1 MNYFSAIERVYDH
14 LENDDVDK
22 AVMTCLRI
30 SRHLQDHLYTAIFL
44 QEFYSSRKDFVGVLL
59 DDTSHLKVETQ
70 KEIDKIS
77 FDYWLDLHTLD
88 FNMGTTPNSE
98 EKNVLSISV
107 GEMKSEL
114 EQRERSIEDLKLP
127 SGMGE
132 FDTAAFT
139 DRYNER
145 KAEIRL
151 RIKAINT
158 IKERIKL
165 RCLNYAIRIEK
176 ELQAQIKSNDFL
188 QECQG
193 LVNNYFKQ
201 HSDDVYTKLQ
211 KATQLIDSTDSED
224 HSLLLTQ
231 IRRAI
236 KAASDFFYPPKS
248 APIICSDGQK
258 RVLGND
264 QYLNRL
270 QEFIQNTIEKSSSRD
285 LLRSEFEYLSI
296 FARKLND
303 VASKGVHADVTMTEA
318 KQGLI
323 GIYMLLHNI
332 ITKIQ

>member
-1 MNYFSAIERVYDH
+1 MNYISAIERVYDH
-14 LENDDVDK
+14 LENDDVEK

-44 QEFYSSRKDFVGVLL
+44 QEFYSSRKDFINVLL
-59 DDTSHLKVETQ
+59 DDTSHLKRETQ

-77 FDYWLDLHTLD
+77 LGYWIDLRTLD
-88 FNMGTTPNSE
+88 FSMGKTSNGE
-98 EKNVLSISV
+98 EKNILSISV

-114 EQRERSIEDLKLP
+114 DQWERSIEDLKLP

-145 KAEIRL
+145 KSRYRL
-151 RIKAINT
+151 QIKAIN
-158 IKERIKL
+158 IVKERIKL
-165 RCLNYAIRIEK
+165 RCLNYAIKIEK
-176 ELQAQIKSNDFL
+176 QLLAQAKSKEFL
-188 QECQG
+188 HECQN

-201 HSDDVYTKLQ
+201 HSDDVYKKLQ
-211 KATQLIDSTDSED
+211 KATQLIDSTNSED

-231 IRRAI
+231 IRRAL
-236 KAASDFFYPPKS
+236 KAAADFFYPPTDEPVK
-248 APIICSDGQK
+248 CLDGEE
-258 RVLGND
+258 RIMGND

-270 QEFIQNTIEKSSSRD
+270 QQFFMTTIEKSSSRD
-285 LLRSEFEYLSI
+285 LLRAEFEYLAV
-296 FARKLND
+296 FARKLNE
-303 VASKGVHADVTMTEA
+303 VASKGVHAEVNITEA

-332 ITKIQ
+332 ILKIQ